1 MTVAAPDIL
10 SLTRDTRLAPYAMSA
25 IPAWLWCAN
34 GAHVR
39 WANATGAAALG
50 APNVAALTV
59 RAFTTDE
66 PLGADIARLAETLP
80 PASQKYE
87 RLREIG
93 TSLVCACS
101 RVEIAGIAGIL
112 VTASEVGRTLSL
124 AERAAR
130 LFGASH
136 QSLAVFSTDGALLY
150 TNAGL
155 EAGATSAALGVETE
169 KLGSGGNTV
178 LLALLPHE
186 RAEAPREQAS
196 EQVEKAEARE
206 EEQPSPR
213 SISDE
218 PPATPADDFEET
230 AAAPRAAERPLRFVW
245 TMDADEQ
252 FHLAAPTFAEAMG
265 PRTADAI
272 GKPWREIASALNI
285 DPESRV
291 ANAVAARDTFS
302 GIVIGW
308 PATSGETVNV
318 ELSGLPIFDRDRSFK
333 GYRGFG

>member
-39 WANATGAAALG
+39 WANAAGAAALG
-50 APNVAALTV
+50 APNVAALPE
-59 RAFTTDE
+59 RAFRTDD

-80 PASQKYE
+80 PASPKYE

-155 EAGATSAALGVETE
+155 EADTTPAALGVGTE

-186 RAEAPREQAS
+186 RAEAPQEQPPADVK
-196 EQVEKAEARE
+196 EVKARE
-206 EEQPSPR
+206 EEQTSPR

-218 PPATPADDFEET
+218 P
-230 AAAPRAAERPLRFVW
+230 
-245 TMDADEQ
+245 
-252 FHLAAPTFAEAMG
+252 
-265 PRTADAI
+265 
-272 GKPWREIASALNI
+272 
-285 DPESRV
+285 
-291 ANAVAARDTFS
+291 
-302 GIVIGW
+302 
-308 PATSGETVNV
+308 
-318 ELSGLPIFDRDRSFK
+318 
-333 GYRGFG
+333 

>member
-34 GAHVR
+34 GAHVL
-39 WANATGAAALG
+39 WANAAGAAALG
-50 APNVAALTV
+50 APHVAALTK
-59 RAFTTDE
+59 RTFTREE
-66 PLGADIARLAETLP
+66 PLGADIARLADTLP

-87 RLREIG
+87 RLRDIG

-101 RVEIAGIAGIL
+101 RVEIAGVAGIL
-112 VTASEVGRTLSL
+112 VTASETGRTLSL

-136 QSLAVFSTDGALLY
+136 QSLAVFSADGALLY

-155 EAGATSAALGVETE
+155 EAGATPAALGVETE

-206 EEQPSPR
+206 EEPPS
-213 SISDE
+213 SQNISDE
-218 PPATPADDFEET
+218 PPAAAPAGDSEET
-230 AAAPRAAERPLRFVW
+230 VATAPTPERPLRFVW

-265 PRTADAI
+265 RRTAEVI
-272 GKPWREIASALNI
+272 GNPWREIASALNL
-285 DPESRV
+285 DPERRV

-302 GIVIGW
+302 GIV
-308 PATSGETVNV
+308 
-318 ELSGLPIFDRDRSFK
+318 
-333 GYRGFG
+333 